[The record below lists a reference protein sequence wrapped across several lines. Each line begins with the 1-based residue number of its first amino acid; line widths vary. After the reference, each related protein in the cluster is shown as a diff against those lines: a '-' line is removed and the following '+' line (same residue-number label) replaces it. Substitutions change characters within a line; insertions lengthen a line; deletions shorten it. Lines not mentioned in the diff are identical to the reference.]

1 MAPPLS
7 SLRAVAKRILPA
19 SVVNLLRYE
28 PLLRKEMHAG
38 EGELRLVPR
47 TFDRRKSAVDV
58 GANVGMVT
66 YLLRRHART
75 VYAVEP
81 NPTLAANLRRAFR
94 GRRVEVLPYALSDE
108 SGTAD
113 LLIPSAAG
121 QELTGR
127 SSLEPD
133 ANGDLPVRRVTV
145 PRRTLDQLALPDV
158 GFVKIDVE
166 GHELAVLRGARGMLT
181 GQRPS
186 LMIEAEEKFGEGLTD
201 AIFRFLG
208 AHDYFGVYVWDDR
221 LHDVSTFRP
230 HSHQDPVLAKRIG
243 QPADPRYI
251 RNFVFVHRSNRTAL
265 ARLGTGV
272 RTSTHVSGG
281 AAGRLAEAFRV
292 R

>member
-7 SLRAVAKRILPA
+7 SLRAAAKRVLPA
-19 SVVNLLRYE
+19 PVVNLLRYE
-28 PLLRKEMHAG
+28 PLLRQEMRAG

-47 TFDRRKSAVDV
+47 TFDRRKAAVDV

-66 YLLRRHART
+66 YLLRRHARK

-81 NPTLAANLRRAFR
+81 NPALAANLRRSFR
-94 GRRVEVLPYALSDE
+94 GRRVEVLPYALSDA

-133 ANGDLPVRRVTV
+133 ANGDLPVRRITV
-145 PRRTLDQLALPDV
+145 PVRTLDQLTLPDV

-166 GHELAVLRGARGMLT
+166 GHELAVLRGARGLLT

-208 AHDYFGVYVWDDR
+208 AHDYYGVYVWDDR

-230 HSHQDPVLAKRIG
+230 DTHQPADRAKRIG
-243 QPADPRYI
+243 EPADPRYI

-272 RTSTHVSGG
+272 RTTARLPAL
-281 AAGRLAEAFRV
+281 AAGRLAEALRV

>member
-7 SLRAVAKRILPA
+7 SLRGAAKRILP
-19 SVVNLLRYE
+19 VPLVNLLRFE
-28 PLLRKEMHAG
+28 PLLRKEMRAG

-47 TFDRRKSAVDV
+47 TLDPRKAAVDV

-66 YLLRRHART
+66 YLLSRHARN

-81 NPTLAANLRRAFR
+81 NPALAANLRSAFR

-113 LLIPSAAG
+113 LLIPSAGG

-166 GHELAVLRGARGMLT
+166 GHELAVLRGARGLLT
-181 GQRPS
+181 GHRPS

-208 AHDYFGVYVWDDR
+208 AHDYFGVYVWEDR
-221 LHDVSTFRP
+221 LHDVSTFLPRA
-230 HSHQDPVLAKRIG
+230 HQPPGLAKRIG
-243 QPADPRYI
+243 EPADPRYI
-251 RNFVFVHRSNRTAL
+251 RNFVFVHRSNRQAL

-272 RTSTHVSGG
+272 PTSAPLPAR
-281 AAGRLAEAFRV
+281 AAGRLAAAFRV